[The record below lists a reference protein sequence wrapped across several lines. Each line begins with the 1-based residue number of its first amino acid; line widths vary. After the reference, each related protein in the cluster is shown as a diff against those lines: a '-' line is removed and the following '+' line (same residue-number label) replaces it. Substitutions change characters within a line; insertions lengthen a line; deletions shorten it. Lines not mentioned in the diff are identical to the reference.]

1 MQNMGESVMSTAIIM
16 NSIHFNYKMTLV
28 QIKRTAIFY
37 MAHRNQALNQAFKQV
52 RELRI
57 KTGCEFDDYWTN
69 QEGWLVQDDGKLV
82 CLDWDEYC
90 TKCRVDDSKDCTF
103 TVASNNNT

>member
-1 MQNMGESVMSTAIIM
+1 MSTAIKGEIYEK
-16 NSIHFNYKMTLV
+16 SLRGVTLC
-28 QIKRTAIFY
+28 Q
-37 MAHRNQALNQAFKQV
+37 AHM
-52 RELRI
+52 RI

-103 TVASNNNT
+103 TVASNNNP